1 VDGVVGRP
9 DGLDGL
15 EAVEELGGEG
25 GEVARAGGALA
36 LVERVHHRRHLAG
49 ERAVVRARPHL
60 GRRAQV
66 VTCACTRTTGVQC
79 VKFQFA
85 VISGHLACE
94 NFLVSHRICR
104 KYVGRSF

>member
-1 VDGVVGRP
+1 MDGVVGRP

-25 GEVARAGGALA
+25 GEVARAAGALA
-36 LVERVHHRRHLAG
+36 LVERVHHRRHPAG

-66 VTCACTRTTGVQC
+66 VTCVHGRGHC
-79 VKFQFA
+79 VRPRLERASFHI
-85 VISGHLACE
+85 ISGQLETAFVPHSLPLYLRC
-94 NFLVSHRICR
+94 
-104 KYVGRSF
+104 